1 MVAEFVKAFRKLT
14 RPLRREFWWPR
25 LDVVPR
31 ADRPGVVLVSL
42 TSLKPENAPQLQ
54 RLWPHYQAHPLTSSE
69 LPPLHCDEHWLEE
82 DPWFVYYRCYL
93 FFRRTLLRLGALW
106 RGEVSWSRLLRE
118 SDDLARLYGGI
129 VAGRDFIHLASN
141 QTRPLRLLRRL
152 KRLLNGLEKS
162 RYEVWV
168 VDRQSQTAYLPGSL
182 QLPSE
187 PLTPQE
193 VSLLAKGYSC
203 LQQRRSSTKSQAKQE
218 GVVRLMTYNLHSCVG
233 LDGRLSVERIAEVLH
248 RYDPDFVALQ
258 EIDRASIRSLGWD
271 QLAELKRLWAAE
283 GEFFPLLSVGGG
295 EYGIGFLSRLPVV
308 DWQGRVL
315 PSATQLI
322 PQEPRGMLSVLLRL
336 PNGEEL
342 EVVNTHLG
350 LTKRERASQLDGLL
364 RACLDSSSR
373 SQVLLGDFNCSP
385 ASKEYRRLASHFAEA
400 QTPPQK
406 TWFGTFPI
414 RHLDYG
420 FVRGRVKVESAW
432 VPRDAHTRVASDHL
446 PLLIDIR
453 PD

>member
-1 MVAEFVKAFRKLT
+1 MVAEIVKAFRAFT

-31 ADRPGVVLVSL
+31 PDRPGVVLVSL
-42 TSLKPENAPQLQ
+42 TALEPESVPGLQ
-54 RLWPHYQAHPLTSSE
+54 RLLPHYQAHSLTSGE
-69 LPPLHCDEHWLEE
+69 LPPFHGHEHVLAEE
-82 DPWFVYYRCYL
+82 PWFAYYRCYL
-93 FFRRTLLRLGALW
+93 FLRRTLTRLGPLW
-106 RGEVSWSRLLRE
+106 KGEVSWSRHLRE

-129 VAGRDFIHLASN
+129 VAGRDFIHLATS
-141 QTRPLRLLRRL
+141 QARPLRLLRRL

-168 VDRQSQTAYLPGSL
+168 VDRQGQTAYLPGSL
-182 QLPSE
+182 QLPTE
-187 PLTPQE
+187 PLTPRE
-193 VSLLAKGYSC
+193 VSLLAQGYSC
-203 LQQRRSSTKSQAKQE
+203 LRQRRSSTKSHAKQA

-258 EIDRASIRSLGWD
+258 EIDRASLRSLGVD

-308 DWQGRVL
+308 NWQGHVL
-315 PSATQLI
+315 PLAAQLM

-336 PNGEEL
+336 PDGTEL

-350 LTKRERASQLDGLL
+350 LTKKERAGQLDGLL
-364 RACLDSSSR
+364 RACLESPTP

-385 ASKEYRRLASHFAEA
+385 ASLEYRRVASHFAEA
-400 QTPPQK
+400 QSPPQK

-420 FVRGRVKVESAW
+420 FVRGRLKVESAW

-453 PD
+453 TD